1 VDAPRNVTPPEEQA
15 ELNMDGSSTTIPPGQ
30 RGAAQ
35 DWSGATWNTG
45 RGRSFPWLG
54 ILLVLVGVALLIQ
67 AALPTYVT
75 TGTVLLI
82 AIGVALIAGWLFS
95 GSWLA
100 IIPGLLLLALGIANL
115 IRELNIYTG
124 PGITAFSLAVAFV
137 LIWAIGLARD
147 RPSRWP
153 LVLAGILGLVG
164 AVQIVGRLSAVPEL
178 GFVWP
183 IVIVAVG
190 VLLLINARR
199 N

>member
-1 VDAPRNVTPPEEQA
+1 MRGRPRNVTPPEEQA
-15 ELNMDGSSTTIPPGQ
+15 ELNMDGSSTTS
-30 RGAAQ
+30 RLASVALAQ

-54 ILLVLVGVALLIQ
+54 ILLVLVGVGLLIQ

-82 AIGVALIAGWLFS
+82 AIGVALVAGWLFS

-124 PGITAFSLAVAFV
+124 PGITALSLAVAFG
-137 LIWAIGLARD
+137 LIWAIGL
-147 RPSRWP
+147 PGQTQPWP
-153 LVLAGILGLVG
+153 LVAAASWV
-164 AVQIVGRLSAVPEL
+164 
-178 GFVWP
+178 
-183 IVIVAVG
+183 
-190 VLLLINARR
+190 
-199 N
+199 

>member
-1 VDAPRNVTPPEEQA
+1 MDAPRNVTPPEEQA
-15 ELNMDGSSTTIPPGQ
+15 ELNMDGSSTAIPPGHTP
-30 RGAAQ
+30 Q

-54 ILLVLVGVALLIQ
+54 ILLVLVGAGLLIQ

-82 AIGVALIAGWLFS
+82 AIGIALVAGWLFS

-100 IIPGLLLLALGIANL
+100 IIPGLLLLALGVANL

-124 PGITAFSLAVAFV
+124 PGMTALSLAVAFV

-147 RPSRWP
+147 RPIRWP
-153 LVLAGILGLVG
+153 LVAAGILGLIG
-164 AVQIVGRLSAVPEL
+164 AVQVLGRVTAVPEL
-178 GFVWP
+178 SVGWP
-183 IVIVAVG
+183 IVIIVVG
-190 VLLLINARR
+190 FLLLINSRR
-199 N
+199 H

>member
-1 VDAPRNVTPPEEQA
+1 MEH
-15 ELNMDGSSTTIPPGQ
+15 
-30 RGAAQ
+30 
-35 DWSGATWNTG
+35 G

-54 ILLVLVGVALLIQ
+54 ILLVLVGAALLIQ

-75 TGTVLLI
+75 TGTVLLV
-82 AIGVALIAGWLFS
+82 AIGVALVAGWLFS

-147 RPSRWP
+147 RPIRWP
-153 LVLAGILGLVG
+153 LVAAGILGLIG
-164 AVQIVGRLSAVPEL
+164 AVQILGR
-178 GFVWP
+178 
-183 IVIVAVG
+183 
-190 VLLLINARR
+190 
-199 N
+199 